1 MRTRC
6 HEHVCW
12 LKTCATQELCAK
24 RNQTTE
30 DIALSNEARLRGMGY
45 SELQD
50 LLNNFYVRAK
60 GVGSS
65 GV

>member
-1 MRTRC
+1 M
-6 HEHVCW
+6 CW

-24 RNQTTE
+24 QNQTTE

-45 SELQD
+45 TELQD